1 MNKYEMIYESLQ
13 SQLDQGLI
21 SEELANDVNDLA
33 YDKYVMEGGRAFN
46 NSADNYTDLIVKS
59 KKKNREYNKTVKRL
73 LKEGK
78 MNQAVAVLK
87 KEQIEIKMI
96 IAKANKVED
105 GILDVVLGD
114 LYNYVLNS
122 AEDLMYSVVMNIASS
137 IAGAAIDKA
146 TGIKIDRKE
155 LLKQNN
161 RYLKLRRLIVDIK
174 DDIILFKKAYDNYK
188 KNGSFKMSDSNKFR
202 ARVIKHLNKLSME
215 IDNSIKMIQMVK

>member
-1 MNKYEMIYESLQ
+1 MNEYEIIFESLQ
-13 SQLDQGLI
+13 DQLNNGLI
-21 SEELANDVNDLA
+21 SEELADEVNQLA
-33 YDKYVMEGGRAFN
+33 YDKYVIEGGHLFN
-46 NSADNYTDLIVKS
+46 NSVDNYTDLIVKS

-105 GILDVVLGD
+105 GILDVFVGD

-122 AEDLMYSVVMNIASS
+122 AKDLMYSVVMNIASS
-137 IAGAAIDKA
+137 LAGAAISKT
-146 TGIKIDRKE
+146 TGIEIDRKQV
-155 LLKQNN
+155 LKQNN
-161 RYLKLRRLIVDIK
+161 RYLKIRRLIVDIN
-174 DDIILFKKAYDNYK
+174 DDIILYKKAYDNYK
-188 KNGSFKMSDSNKFR
+188 KTGKVKASDFNKFR
-202 ARVIKHLNKLSME
+202 ARAIKYLNKLSSE

>member
-1 MNKYEMIYESLQ
+1 MNKYEIIFESLRG
-13 SQLDQGLI
+13 QLDNGLI
-21 SEELANDVNDLA
+21 SEELANEVNDLA

-46 NSADNYTDLIVKS
+46 NSVDNYTDLIVKS

-188 KNGSFKMSDSNKFR
+188 KNGSFKMSDFNKFR